1 MKFKRVKES
10 VRLSCAAIAVLAIAR
25 VPAFAQTN
33 LGPADPARIKD
44 RAAPASQEWQ
54 KLETAPVSPKAV
66 TFVPE
71 GADTIRFTLRS
82 LTIEG
87 MTAYTDAQV
96 EPFYKEYLGTEISAA
111 ILFKIMEG
119 IQQKYLD
126 EGYTLTKVVIPN
138 QKIED
143 GNARLQV
150 VEGHVSEIEIDPS
163 IKDSPAIRQARE
175 KILLMRPL
183 NTLML
188 ERLLLVLND
197 LPDLNVSAILASP
210 KETGP
215 RDRKPGS
222 VRLILQRNE
231 VPYSYGD
238 VAFDNHGSVF
248 AGPYQGRVLGRLPH
262 VGLNYS
268 ELSAL
273 FLGSVPLQE
282 QKFVSLHYALPI
294 FGVSG
299 AKLDLGATV
308 ARTEPGSDLDILDVR
323 GQSKSFS
330 AQISYPL
337 IKQRAHNLVIDGGI
351 EFKNSKTDL
360 LDDEL
365 YDDRQRIVGIGGS
378 YRFSDSFKGLNI
390 IDLHLY
396 KGLDILGVR
405 EKGSDR
411 LSRLDGRPDFTK
423 VNFSAG
429 RLQAL
434 PHEFE
439 AYVMLSGQYTAV
451 PLLSSEEFGFG
462 GGSIGRGYNPSE
474 IAGDKGVAVS
484 FEVRAKKIYF
494 TGNRGL
500 VLQPYGFFDIGK
512 VWNIDFGDTTAM
524 SAASA
529 GAGIRFNINN
539 IWDSD
544 VSLAF
549 PLTQDAENPPKYA
562 HEEGPRLLFSL
573 SRKF

>member
-1 MKFKRVKES
+1 MKFNRVIAS
-10 VRLSCAAIAVLAIAR
+10 ARLSCAVIAVLAITSVA
-25 VPAFAQTN
+25 VSAQTN

-44 RAAPASQEWQ
+44 RAAPAPQEWQ
-54 KLETAPVSPKAV
+54 ELEAAPVRPQAV
-66 TFVPE
+66 TVVPE
-71 GADTIRFTLRS
+71 GADAIRFTLRS
-82 LTIEG
+82 LAIEG
-87 MTAYTDAQV
+87 MTAYDQAQV
-96 EPFYKEYLGTEISAA
+96 ESLYKQYVGKEISAA
-111 ILFKIMEG
+111 ILFKIMQRL
-119 IQQKYLD
+119 QQKYLD
-126 EGYTLTKVVIPN
+126 DGYTLTKVLIPN

-150 VEGHVSEIEIDPS
+150 VEGHVSEIEIDS
-163 IKDSPAIRQARE
+163 AIKDSPAIRQARE

-183 NTLML
+183 NTVML

-197 LPDLNVSAILASP
+197 LPDLNVSAILATL

-215 RDRKPGS
+215 RDRKPGA
-222 VRLILQRNE
+222 VRLILQKNE
-231 VPYSYGD
+231 MPYSHGE

-248 AGPYQGRVLGRLPH
+248 TGPYQGRVLGRMPH

-273 FLGSVPLQE
+273 ILGSAPLQE
-282 QKFVSLHYALPI
+282 QKFASLHYALPL

-299 AKLDLGATV
+299 AKLDLAVTS
-308 ARTEPGSDLDILDVR
+308 ARTEPGSDLDILDVKGR
-323 GQSKSFS
+323 SESFS

-351 EFKNSKTDL
+351 DFKNSKTDL

-365 YDDRQRIVGIGGS
+365 YDDRLRIAGIGAS

-396 KGLDILGVR
+396 KGMDILSVR

-434 PHEFE
+434 PHELE
-439 AYVMLSGQYTAV
+439 AYVMLSGQYTGV

-462 GGSIGRGYNPSE
+462 GNSMGRGYNPSE
-474 IAGDKGVAVS
+474 IAGDRGIAASLEIRGKRIS
-484 FEVRAKKIYF
+484 FPENINLTF
-494 TGNRGL
+494 
-500 VLQPYGFFDIGK
+500 QPYGFFDIGK

-529 GAGIRFNINN
+529 GAGIRFDINN
-539 IWDSD
+539 IWNSD

-549 PLTQDAENPPKYA
+549 PLTRAAENPPKYA
-562 HEEGPRLLFSL
+562 HEEGPRFLFSL